1 MFDWDFDAYIKVL
14 NVHFNHKNGIFCT
27 SMVQILY
34 TKMRKRFR
42 RLKKIATIAE
52 ASFIVKSDFYDNK
65 HFFLQ
70 MFMR

>member
-1 MFDWDFDAYIKVL
+1 
-14 NVHFNHKNGIFCT
+14 
-27 SMVQILY
+27 MVQILY
-34 TKMRKRFR
+34 KKMRKRFR

-70 MFMR
+70 MFMREFLGQTFERLKKSISSLIIS